1 MDSCLYH
8 ISIALPRGL
17 CFRVPALSRRR
28 HSLTLFLPPP
38 LSRLSSGKLQEFG
51 VGDGSK
57 LTLVP
62 TVEAGLMVN
71 GWGSE
76 PRSPT
81 LAGSPLPCK
90 HTLQY

>member
-8 ISIALPRGL
+8 MSIVLPRGL
-17 CFRVPALSRRR
+17 CFRVPALSRR
-28 HSLTLFLPPP
+28 HSLSLFLPPP
-38 LSRLSSGKLQEFG
+38 FSRLSSGKLQEFG

-76 PRSPT
+76 PGSPA
-81 LAGSPLPCK
+81 LAGSPLPCE
-90 HTLQY
+90 HSPQR